1 MIYCVEDDESIR
13 ELEVYTLQ
21 TMGMDAEGF
30 SDGAS
35 FFESLK
41 HGPLPD
47 LVLLDIMLPDMDGLT
62 VLKHLRNH
70 AETSELPVIM
80 ATAKGTEFDK
90 VRGLDGGADDYISKP
105 FGMMEM
111 VSRVKAVLRR
121 AGKNKKDTVMC
132 SGSIT
137 MDVERRMVYVNDEE
151 VILTLKEF
159 DVLKYMLENKGI
171 VLTRDQLLTHIWGYD
186 FDGETRTVDVH
197 IRTLRSKLGDGG
209 AEIETVR
216 GMGYRIGGRE

>member
-1 MIYCVEDDESIR
+1 
-13 ELEVYTLQ
+13 
-21 TMGMDAEGF
+21 
-30 SDGAS
+30 
-35 FFESLK
+35 
-41 HGPLPD
+41 
-47 LVLLDIMLPDMDGLT
+47 
-62 VLKHLRNH
+62 
-70 AETSELPVIM
+70 
-80 ATAKGTEFDK
+80 
-90 VRGLDGGADDYISKP
+90 
-105 FGMMEM
+105 
-111 VSRVKAVLRR
+111 
-121 AGKNKKDTVMC
+121 MC